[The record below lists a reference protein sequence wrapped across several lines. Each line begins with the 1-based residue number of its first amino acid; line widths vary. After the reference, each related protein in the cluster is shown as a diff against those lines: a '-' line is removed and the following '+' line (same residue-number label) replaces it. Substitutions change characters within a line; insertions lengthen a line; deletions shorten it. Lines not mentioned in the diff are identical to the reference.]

1 MIEWLLKD
9 STEMRQGFLYISI
22 SSLVNICFNRLL
34 LIRLI
39 SEPESSI
46 KNKGTLLDLDKDM
59 KNLQNTFFPRILL
72 SESSLQSTMQRS
84 DLFSREAIARK
95 MDKALTE
102 IEYED
107 SGKV

>member
-1 MIEWLLKD
+1 
-9 STEMRQGFLYISI
+9 
-22 SSLVNICFNRLL
+22 
-34 LIRLI
+34 
-39 SEPESSI
+39 
-46 KNKGTLLDLDKDM
+46 M
-59 KNLQNTFFPRILL
+59 KNLQNTFFPRILF